1 MKVISCFPLAH
12 RVLIDARL
20 ELELQPGN
28 IMFSTVAA
36 PERVDA
42 PTFAFSF
49 CQFTKKPLQDALIFM
64 PDIRQVS
71 QPSSDFGGLRGPTPW
86 RLRRWPKAEQQL
98 R

>member
-1 MKVISCFPLAH
+1 MKVISRLSLAH

-28 IMFSTVAA
+28 ILFSTVAA

-42 PTFAFSF
+42 PIFAFSF
-49 CQFTKKPLQDALIFM
+49 GQFTEKPLQDALIFM
-64 PDIRQVS
+64 PNIRQVS

-86 RLRRWPKAEQQL
+86 RIRRWLKAEQQL